1 MKLYKKIIFIVI
13 LIIIYLYV
21 CNITMF
27 PESFIL
33 IQGENIEINTILGL
47 NIINK
52 STMQASSSL
61 NEKLTEQVRKE
72 RLRAKLV

>member
-72 RLRAKLV
+72 RPRAKLV